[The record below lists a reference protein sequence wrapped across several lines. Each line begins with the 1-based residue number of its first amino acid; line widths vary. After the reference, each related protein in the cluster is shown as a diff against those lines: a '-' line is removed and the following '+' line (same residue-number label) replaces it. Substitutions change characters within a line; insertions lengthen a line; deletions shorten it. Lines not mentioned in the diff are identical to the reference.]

1 LKVLL
6 RGLAATAA
14 VALALFIVLSFI
26 ARESGFAAPAVI
38 ALRVFGWGAV
48 LFIAGRWLVLPLW
61 RRQGDQQ
68 VALYIEEHEPSL
80 RNALVSALDGG
91 AGASPA
97 LLRRTV
103 EQAMTR
109 MRAIDGGRAIERRE
123 LTFSGALLAAV
134 AVCALA
140 LIAARPATLRH
151 GADALLNPLAPTA
164 SAQPFS
170 IDVEPGNDTIPRGAD
185 ATVRALLRGF
195 TAGGADVLVRT
206 GADSIFVRLPMV
218 APGTDS
224 STFEVMLFTLR
235 EDAEY
240 FVESGDI
247 RSSVHRITVVD
258 LPYVERLTLEYR
270 FPAYTNLPPQVVEEG
285 GDVAALRGTTVHVT
299 ATPTVPVTGG
309 RIMLDSGTAVPL
321 SVAVDGTLTGE
332 FVVQRAGYYHIELDA
347 GAGMIEGSPRY
358 TIDVLDDR
366 APSVRFAK
374 PGRDT
379 KPTSIDEVY
388 LEAQA
393 DDDYGVGSIE
403 LVYSVNGGAERT
415 VSIYDGRAL
424 EAVTAGHTLYL
435 EEMALQAGDLVSYY
449 ARARDNSG
457 GSPHEVTS
465 DIYFLSIRPFGRDYR
480 QAEQAPPGGGGQG
493 EENGD
498 LTQTQREIIAATF
511 NVMRDRESASDADRA
526 ENLNTIA
533 LAQERLREQVETLAQ
548 RMRARGVTEDTTFRM
563 IAEILPRAGEEMVN
577 AVRALRADAPDDALP
592 AEQRA
597 LQQLQRAEALYRDVQ
612 VALGQQ

>member
-1 LKVLL
+1 
-6 RGLAATAA
+6 
-14 VALALFIVLSFI
+14 
-26 ARESGFAAPAVI
+26 
-38 ALRVFGWGAV
+38 
-48 LFIAGRWLVLPLW
+48 
-61 RRQGDQQ
+61 
-68 VALYIEEHEPSL
+68 
-80 RNALVSALDGG
+80 
-91 AGASPA
+91 
-97 LLRRTV
+97 
-103 EQAMTR
+103 
-109 MRAIDGGRAIERRE
+109 
-123 LTFSGALLAAV
+123 
-134 AVCALA
+134 VCALA

-195 TAGGADVLVRT
+195 TASGADVLVRT

-258 LPYVERLTLEYR
+258 LPYVDRLTLEYR
-270 FPAYTNLPPQVVEEG
+270 FPAYTNLPSQVVEEG

-299 ATPTVPVTGG
+299 ATPTVAVTGG
-309 RIMLDSGTAVPL
+309 RIVLDSSTAVPL
-321 SVAVDGTLTGE
+321 TVAADGTLTGE

-366 APSVRFAK
+366 GPSVRFVK

-449 ARARDNSG
+449 ARARDNSA

-511 NVMRDRESASDADRA
+511 NVMRDRASASDADRA

-577 AVRALRADAPDDALP
+577 AVRALRADEPDDAL
-592 AEQRA
+592 
-597 LQQLQRAEALYRDVQ
+597 
-612 VALGQQ
+612 